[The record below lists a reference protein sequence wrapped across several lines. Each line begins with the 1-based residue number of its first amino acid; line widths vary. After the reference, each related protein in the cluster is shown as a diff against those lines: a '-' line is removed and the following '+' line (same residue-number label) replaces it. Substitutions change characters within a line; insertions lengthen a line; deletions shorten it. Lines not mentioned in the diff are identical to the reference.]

1 MKTITVTNI
10 QWTQERNARER
21 ALAYLK
27 EHQEEPR
34 KVSEMEI
41 NDEIVQERQ
50 DLPYEV
56 TIEVEDYADDDDIED
71 AIVAEAGALYHYV
84 ESCNLL

>member
-1 MKTITVTNI
+1 MKTITATNI
-10 QWTQERNARER
+10 QWIQADDARLR
-21 ALAYLK
+21 ALAYLSG
-27 EHQEEPR
+27 HMEEPR
-34 KVSEMEI
+34 TISEMGI